1 MLIETI
7 DKIDFVCYHMIT
19 FMLNFQKR
27 RRFMYRVP
35 HKCPICQEKLT
46 ITEVTCESCGTRMQ
60 GRFDGCRFCS
70 LSPEEANFLLV
81 FIRNR
86 GSIKDVE
93 RELGVSY
100 PTVRAALDNLIV
112 ALDRTGDTPNEI
124 RSINTE
130 TTTPDPVVLPRDPAD
145 SEKKTKARRKILDRL
160 ARHEITAEEAAT
172 QLKKL

>member
-1 MLIETI
+1 
-7 DKIDFVCYHMIT
+7 
-19 FMLNFQKR
+19 
-27 RRFMYRVP
+27 MYRAP
-35 HKCPICQEKLT
+35 HKCPICDAKLT
-46 ITEVTCESCGTRMQ
+46 IIEVSCDRCGTRMQ

-70 LSPEEANFLLV
+70 LSPEEASFLLT

-100 PTVRAALDNLIV
+100 PTVRAALDNLIA
-112 ALDRTGDTPNEI
+112 ALDRRDAPEAPVDVPVSVGAAVDVSVNVSADIPVEEPI
-124 RSINTE
+124 
-130 TTTPDPVVLPRDPAD
+130 DAVVLPREVKD
-145 SEKKTKARRKILDRL
+145 SEKKARARRKILDRL

>member
-1 MLIETI
+1 
-7 DKIDFVCYHMIT
+7 
-19 FMLNFQKR
+19 
-27 RRFMYRVP
+27 MYRAP
-35 HKCPICQEKLT
+35 HKCPICHEKLT

-100 PTVRAALDNLIV
+100 PTVRAALDNLIS
-112 ALDRTGDTPNEI
+112 ALDRTGEPVVPPASTA
-124 RSINTE
+124 TE
-130 TTTPDPVVLPRDPAD
+130 TEAPEPVVLPRDSAD
-145 SEKKTKARRKILDRL
+145 PEKKTKARRKILDRL
-160 ARHEITAEEAAT
+160 ARHEITAEEAAA

>member
-1 MLIETI
+1 
-7 DKIDFVCYHMIT
+7 
-19 FMLNFQKR
+19 
-27 RRFMYRVP
+27 MYRAP
-35 HKCPICQEKLT
+35 HKCPICHQKLT

-70 LSPEEANFLLV
+70 LSPEEASFLLT

-112 ALDRTGDTPNEI
+112 ALDRGEDMPPAVSEPHAYEDEADRPAPASARENG
-124 RSINTE
+124 TE
-130 TTTPDPVVLPRDPAD
+130 P
-145 SEKKTKARRKILDRL
+145 KAKSRRKILDRL
-160 ARHEITAEEAAT
+160 ARHEITAEEAAA
-172 QLKKL
+172 QLKKLQ

>member
-1 MLIETI
+1 
-7 DKIDFVCYHMIT
+7 
-19 FMLNFQKR
+19 
-27 RRFMYRVP
+27 MYRVP

-100 PTVRAALDNLIV
+100 PTVRAALDNLII
-112 ALDRTGDTPNEI
+112 ALDRTGDAAGATQSTDPEVNP
-124 RSINTE
+124 
-130 TTTPDPVVLPRDPAD
+130 PDPVVLPRDTAD
-145 SEKKTKARRKILDRL
+145 PEKKTKARRKILDRL
-160 ARHEITAEEAAT
+160 ARHEITAEEAAA

>member
-1 MLIETI
+1 
-7 DKIDFVCYHMIT
+7 
-19 FMLNFQKR
+19 
-27 RRFMYRVP
+27 MYRAP

-46 ITEVTCESCGTRMQ
+46 ITEVTCESCGTHIQ

-70 LSPEEANFLLV
+70 LSPEEAGFLLT

-100 PTVRAALDNLIV
+100 PTVRAALDNLIT
-112 ALDRTGDTPNEI
+112 ALDRSEDMPSAASE
-124 RSINTE
+124 
-130 TTTPDPVVLPRDPAD
+130 PRDTSSAAAEAPVDNGTDAERK
-145 SEKKTKARRKILDRL
+145 SKSRRKILDRL
-160 ARHEITAEEAAT
+160 ARHEITAEEAAA